1 MLYLYK
7 PVLFVNQ
14 FNAIQQAFIQCLL
27 YNILYKR
34 ETCKYMIVKQSYTL
48 SMCFQMKDKYGYILK
63 HHPF

>member
-34 ETCKYMIVKQSYTL
+34 ETCKYMIVKQS
-48 SMCFQMKDKYGYILK
+48 
-63 HHPF
+63 